1 METRRPG
8 AFWFITFDVILR
20 YYGVMSRFSKD
31 EYLIVQARPND
42 RLTNLVCLMA
52 LVSGFL
58 RRSVSSNLP
67 SHYVDVLR
75 YARGGGKNR
84 KWEKGGK

>member
-8 AFWFITFDVILR
+8 AFGFITFDVVLR
-20 YYGVMSRFSKD
+20 YYFVMSRFSKD

-67 SHYVDVLR
+67 SHYVDVLW
-75 YARGGGKNR
+75 YARGEEKIENGKRGGK
-84 KWEKGGK
+84 